1 MVAAKRQAPPDLAV
15 QPAAFPLRHV
25 QVPGERLEELDV
37 LLGRI
42 DPFPAVLTDR
52 GDLEEPA
59 GLDPGPLVGQLT
71 RPRPRRAGRQ
81 PFADLVVDVLDLLEE
96 RVAAVGKG
104 VLGRPEGEMTAGP
117 QRLPRPLVADGGVDP
132 VPGGGRVH
140 QAERVRRPPLFE
152 RGPHHLNL
160 EPGQVLPDHRG
171 QLRAELDA
179 GDPVAAPRQR
189 AGRLAGRA
197 PHLEQV
203 VARRQAGQRDE
214 IVVQRPGILRPDPV
228 VPRGGRVERLP

>member
-1 MVAAKRQAPPDLAV
+1 
-15 QPAAFPLRHV
+15 
-25 QVPGERLEELDV
+25 
-37 LLGRI
+37 
-42 DPFPAVLTDR
+42 
-52 GDLEEPA
+52 
-59 GLDPGPLVGQLT
+59 
-71 RPRPRRAGRQ
+71 
-81 PFADLVVDVLDLLEE
+81 
-96 RVAAVGKG
+96 
-104 VLGRPEGEMTAGP
+104 MTAGP
-117 QRLPRPLVADGGVDP
+117 QRLPGPLVADGGIDP

-140 QAERVRRPPLFE
+140 QAERVWRPPLLE
-152 RGPHHLNL
+152 RGPHHLDL
-160 EPGQVLPDHRG
+160 EPGQVLPGHRG

-228 VPRGGRVERLP
+228 VPRGGRVERPPQSLTILIRLHPAILPPMPGSTRAVIIGNVVLL